1 MRVSW
6 FLKEAFVSLRRNWVM
21 SLAAVSTIA
30 LSLLVVGVFAF
41 VALSLDQVITN
52 LERQVEV
59 EAFLEDG
66 ATFNEIQALQ
76 DKIIG
81 WEEVKKLDFIS
92 KDKALEIFKERF
104 KDQPDM
110 LKGLTSDV
118 LPASFKISLK
128 DPYDAK
134 NVARELKKEAIVEDV
149 TYGADVAERLFVV
162 GRVLRWVGLVF
173 ILVLGFASLSLIA
186 ITIRLAI
193 FARRHEV
200 AIMRLVGASNWFIRL
215 PFLFEGMVQGL
226 LGAILAGGGLYLLRR
241 LFFEQVVKL
250 LSFLPITMSS
260 RLFLNVNFG
269 LLVVGLC
276 IGALGS
282 TIALRRFLKV

>member
-1 MRVSW
+1 MKVSW
-6 FLKEAFVSLRRNWVM
+6 FLKEALISLRRNWVM
-21 SLAAVSTIA
+21 SLAAISTVA
-30 LSLLVVGVFAF
+30 LSLLVVGIFAF
-41 VALSLDQVITN
+41 VALSLEQIITN

-66 ATFNEIQALQ
+66 ATFNEIQVLQ
-76 DKIIG
+76 DKIIS

-128 DPYDAK
+128 DPHDAK
-134 NVARELKKEAIVEDV
+134 SVAGRLKREGIVEDV

-162 GRVLRWVGLVF
+162 GRVLRWVGLIF

-215 PFLFEGMVQGL
+215 PFLFEGMAQGL
-226 LGAILAGGGLYLLRR
+226 LGAVLAGGGLYLLKR

-250 LSFLPITMSS
+250 LAFLPITMDS
-260 RLFLNVNFG
+260 RLFINVNLG
-269 LLVVGLC
+269 LLVAGLC

>member
-1 MRVSW
+1 
-6 FLKEAFVSLRRNWVM
+6 M
-21 SLAAVSTIA
+21 SLAAISTVA
-30 LSLLVVGVFAF
+30 LSLLVVGIFAF
-41 VALSLDQVITN
+41 VALSLEQIITN

-66 ATFNEIQALQ
+66 ATFNEIQVLQ

-81 WEEVKKLDFIS
+81 WGEVKKLEFIS

-110 LKGLTSDV
+110 LKGLTADV

-128 DPYDAK
+128 DPHDAK
-134 NVARELKKEAIVEDV
+134 SVAERLKKEVIVEDV
-149 TYGADVAERLFVV
+149 TYGADVAERLFIV

-215 PFLFEGMVQGL
+215 PFLFEGMTQGF
-226 LGAILAGGGLYLLRR
+226 LGAVLAGGGLYLLRR
-241 LFFEQVVKL
+241 LFFERIVDL
-250 LSFLPITMSS
+250 LAFLPIIMSS
-260 RLFLNVNFG
+260 RLFINVNLG
-269 LLVVGLC
+269 LLVAGLC